1 MNYTPK
7 KESTCTVAWYKAVLV
22 PVFNQYG
29 GLQSTNSNYQP
40 VVNNVFL
47 KSEKGTW
54 NIEPYTIGTQVNYK
68 VQCCIPIP
76 QVRVLNSGSYLTG
89 FLKTSMALFILLL
102 F

>member
-1 MNYTPK
+1 MLQHPNGLDGNEIIQFPDLDKMDYPPK

-22 PVFNQYG
+22 PVFNQHG

-54 NIEPYTIGTQVNYK
+54 NIEPY
-68 VQCCIPIP
+68 
-76 QVRVLNSGSYLTG
+76 
-89 FLKTSMALFILLL
+89 
-102 F
+102 